1 MPPDIFC
8 KILQIFPDQ
17 GMLTFW
23 YWIFVS
29 MVGMAAMFILTWYP
43 KDNTSSGEICLKEFP
58 QKNTRIISLIFS
70 LEEKVFVDEGVI

>member
-1 MPPDIFC
+1 
-8 KILQIFPDQ
+8 
-17 GMLTFW
+17 
-23 YWIFVS
+23 

-70 LEEKVFVDEGVI
+70 LEEKVFVDEGVV